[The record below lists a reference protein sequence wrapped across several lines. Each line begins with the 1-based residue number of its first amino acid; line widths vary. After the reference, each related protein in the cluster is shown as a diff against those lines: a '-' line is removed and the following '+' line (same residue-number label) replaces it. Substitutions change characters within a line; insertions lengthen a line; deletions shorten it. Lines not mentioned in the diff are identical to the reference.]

1 MRELQSIL
9 EKIHKKTLA
18 SVERNGDRIPYTAEN
33 GVFDD
38 MTEKNI
44 SWWTNGFW
52 AGTLWQMYGY
62 RENGALRA
70 AAERIEA
77 KLDRNLLNAGGMDH
91 DSGFKWLL
99 TAGANFALTGAPA
112 SRNRLLLAADNLA
125 GRFNPAGR
133 FIRAW
138 NDAGDGRNA
147 GVAIVDCMMNLPL
160 LYKASELTRDPR
172 YRQIA
177 EAHAHTAME
186 RFVRPDGS
194 TEHIVVFD
202 PETGAVAEKR
212 GGQGLAPGS
221 AWTRG
226 QAWGLYGFTL
236 SFLHT
241 KNTDYLDTARKIAD
255 FFIAHIP
262 EGGLVPVD
270 FAQGADCPF
279 EDDSAAAIAACGLLE
294 LGRTTGEGRYADA
307 AVRLLTA
314 LFESR
319 CDLDPGRD
327 GILTRCSAAYRDER
341 HNFPLIYGDYFFVEA
356 LLKLAGKETFVW

>member
-1 MRELQSIL
+1 MKDPAAVLG
-9 EKIHKKTLA
+9 KIYEKTLK
-18 SVERNGDRIPYTAEN
+18 SVERNGDGIPCTAEN
-33 GVFDD
+33 GAFDD
-38 MTEKNI
+38 MSEKNI

-52 AGTLWQMYGY
+52 SGLLWQMYGY
-62 RENGALRA
+62 RESALLRQT
-70 AAERIEA
+70 AESIEA
-77 KLDRNLLNAGGMDH
+77 KLDRSLMNAGGMDH

-133 FIRAW
+133 FLRAW

-147 GVAIVDCMMNLPL
+147 GVAIIDCMMNLPL
-160 LYKASELTRDPR
+160 LYKATELTRDPR
-172 YRQIA
+172 YKQIA
-177 EAHAHTAME
+177 EAHARTAME

-194 TEHIVVFD
+194 CEHIVVFD
-202 PETGAVAEKR
+202 PETGAVTEKR
-212 GGQGLAPGS
+212 GGQGLGPGS

-241 KNTDYLDTARKIAD
+241 KNMDYLDTARKIAD

-262 EGGLVPVD
+262 ESGLVPVD
-270 FAQGADCPF
+270 FAQGADCPY
-279 EDDSAAAIAACGLLE
+279 EDDSAAAITACGLLE
-294 LGRTTGEGRYADA
+294 LGCAAGEGRYTDA
-307 AVRLLTA
+307 AGRLLTA
-314 LFESR
+314 LLESR

-327 GILTRCSAAYRDER
+327 GILTRCSAAYHDER